1 MDRTSRA
8 SDPAKAPALPGEQ
21 KQGNAMND
29 AAAARRARRSTVGDA
44 IERAAGRFRDRV
56 ALRFGGRAWSYAA
69 LDAEAARL
77 AAALCA
83 AGLGRGDRVVAFG
96 RNSDRYLLCWL
107 ACCKAGLIHV
117 PANYALSPP
126 ELSFIVRQSGARLLL
141 HDAELAS
148 TAQAAGAP
156 AVQPFDALVP
166 ADGPPAEAGD
176 DGDVAQILYTSG
188 TTGAPKGAMLTHRAL
203 LAQYASCI
211 VALDFAEGDRV
222 LAALPLYHTAQMHA
236 FAMPQLLA
244 GAEIFLIDTP
254 APARCLEMIERYR
267 LTSFFAPPTVWI
279 SLLRHPDFAAR
290 DLRTLQKAYYGAA
303 IMPVPVLHELRERLP
318 GIRAFNAYGQSEMAP
333 VATVLRPEE
342 HDARPTSV
350 GRPVLNVQ
358 TRVVDPDGRDV
369 PTGERGE
376 IVHRSPQL
384 MLGYWDNPAET
395 AKAFEGGWFH
405 SGDVGTMDAEGYL
418 YVVDRIKDVINTGGV
433 QVASREVEEA
443 LFTHP
448 AVSEVAVIAV
458 PDPKWIEAVAAVV
471 VLRDGAA
478 ATEAELVEHA
488 RERLAP
494 FKLPKQ
500 VFFAESLP
508 KNTAGKLLK
517 RELRLRY
524 AGTSAAVMG
533 LEA

>member
-1 MDRTSRA
+1 MD
-8 SDPAKAPALPGEQ
+8 
-21 KQGNAMND
+21 D
-29 AAAARRARRSTVGDA
+29 AAAARRARRDTVGDA
-44 IERAAGRFRDRV
+44 IGRAAGRFRDRV
-56 ALRFGGRAWSYAA
+56 ALRFDGRAWSYAA

-83 AGLGRGDRVVAFG
+83 TGLARGDRVVAFG
-96 RNSDRYLLCWL
+96 RNSDRYLLCWI

-126 ELSFIVRQSGARLLL
+126 ELSFIVGQCGARLLL

-156 AVQPFDALVP
+156 AVLPFDALAP
-166 ADGPPAEAGD
+166 ADDPSAEVGEAVD

-188 TTGAPKGAMLTHRAL
+188 TTGAPKGAMLPHRAL

-211 VALDFAEGDRV
+211 VALDFAEADRV

-236 FAMPQLLA
+236 FAMPQLMA
-244 GAEIFLIDTP
+244 GAEVFLIDSP
-254 APARCLEMIERYR
+254 APDRCLEMIERHR

-279 SLLRHPDFAAR
+279 SLLRHPGFAAR

-303 IMPVPVLHELRERLP
+303 IMPAPVLRELRERLP
-318 GIRAFNAYGQSEMAP
+318 GIRAYNAYGQSEIAP

-350 GRPVLNVQ
+350 GRPVLHVQ

-369 PTGERGE
+369 PPGERGE

-384 MLGYWDNPAET
+384 MLGYWDNPTET
-395 AKAFEGGWFH
+395 ARAFEGGWFH
-405 SGDVGTMDAEGYL
+405 SGDVGTFDAEGYL

-433 QVASREVEEA
+433 LVASREVEDA

-458 PDPKWIEAVAAVV
+458 PDPKWIEAIAAVV
-471 VLRDGAA
+471 VLRDGAT

-488 RERLAP
+488 RTRLAP
-494 FKLPKQ
+494 FKLPKR

-524 AGTSAAVMG
+524 AGTGAAVLG
-533 LEA
+533 LEGG